1 MRDIKF
7 RGRVPENDAFDGG
20 KTVYGYL
27 VVYDSGIYTHW
38 LIRPNKERNCP
49 VLPESVAQLVGYDS
63 NGREVYEGDIVVDE
77 LTQEY
82 TAEIYDRPEKIAMLK
97 LKEAAT

>member
-1 MRDIKF
+1 MRQIKF

-49 VLPESVAQLVGYDS
+49 VLPESVAQLIGYDS
-63 NGREVYEGDIVVDE
+63 NGAEVYEGDKLIDKFGHVTTARIFDNLHAD
-77 LTQEY
+77 LT
-82 TAEIYDRPEKIAMLK
+82 